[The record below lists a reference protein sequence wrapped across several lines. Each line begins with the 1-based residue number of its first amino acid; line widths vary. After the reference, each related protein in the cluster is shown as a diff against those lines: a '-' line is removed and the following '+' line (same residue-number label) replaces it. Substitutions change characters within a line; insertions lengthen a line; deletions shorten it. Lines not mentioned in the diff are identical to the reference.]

1 MKNYWNLKLSKV
13 VLLFF
18 TITPS
23 LAQAQFSKPE
33 EKFPADETY
42 LYPIYPGQP
51 GSLAG
56 TMGELRTTHFHSGID
71 IRTNN
76 MIGMPVRASKSG
88 YISRITSS
96 GVGYG
101 NVIYITHPDGNT
113 TLYAHLDKFKG
124 PVAKH
129 ILQEQYRLKSGEIDL
144 YFNPD
149 EFTIMR
155 GDTIGLSGNSGSSGG
170 PHLHYDIRDSENNA
184 LDPIKVAGF
193 TELVDKY
200 PPAAEKIALRTMDIN
215 SRINDRF
222 GRFEFYAQRVGNNF
236 VIANPI
242 FATGNIGIEIV
253 AKDKLAYKSQFFGG
267 VNHIEVK
274 VDSQLIF
281 KQAIDKVNIAETR
294 AIYTLMDFKTMRNKG
309 TRFYKLYIDDGN
321 NLKFYDQSPGT
332 GKVKVNP
339 RKESSIE
346 IIMKDSDGNA
356 SNVSFRLHPDALA
369 KEVPSLEMMSE
380 EITSD
385 IMENTM
391 IVTTKPCAM
400 LSGNKARIFLDG
412 MSREVEPNYFN
423 QNQAVYLIDL
433 RKTIPDSIVVCEK
446 SFLPKINATVPSG
459 TEYKF
464 YGNLMD
470 ITFSQDAIYDTVYLN
485 TNYTLTPA
493 GYEIYTIGNK
503 AVPLNKTISVSL
515 KPRTSYPKQPNMAV
529 YRVNGK
535 GNTYLGGDWVNDRI
549 NFNTREFGDFMVLQD
564 SIAPTIKPVF
574 VNSTSARFKIK
585 DNLSGISVYEA
596 TVNGEWVLM
605 HYDNKNG
612 VIWTESLNKSVPMR
626 GLFELTVTDNA
637 GNKSTFKQKIP

>member
-1 MKNYWNLKLSKV
+1 MRLSRAAF
-13 VLLFF
+13 LLFL
-18 TITPS
+18 ITPTF
-23 LAQAQFSKPE
+23 AQAQFSKPE

-101 NVIYITHPDGNT
+101 NVIYIRHPDGNT

-124 PVAKH
+124 PIAKH
-129 ILQEQYRLKSGEIDL
+129 ILEEQYRLKSGEIDL

-149 EFTIMR
+149 EFMVTR

-193 TELVDKY
+193 AELADKY
-200 PPAAEKIALRTMDIN
+200 PPAAEKIALRTLDIH

-222 GRFEFYAQRVGNNF
+222 GRFEFYAQRVGNDF

-242 FATGNIGIEIV
+242 FATGNIGIEII

-321 NLKFYDQSPGT
+321 NLKFYGESPGS

-339 RKESSIE
+339 SKESAVE

-356 SNVSFRLHPDALA
+356 SNVSFRLQPDELA
-369 KEVPSLEMMSE
+369 KEVSSLEVVNQELS
-380 EITSD
+380 SD

-391 IVTTKPCAM
+391 IVTARACAT
-400 LSGNKARIFLDG
+400 SGNKARIFLDG
-412 MSREVEPNYFN
+412 MSRDVEPDYYN

-433 RKTIPDSIVVCEK
+433 RKTIPDSIIACEK
-446 SFLPKINATVPSG
+446 TLLPKINATVPSG
-459 TEYKF
+459 TDYKF

-470 ITFSQDAIYDTVYLN
+470 ITFSQDAIYDTLYLH
-485 TNYTLTPA
+485 TNYTVTPG
-493 GYEIYTIGNK
+493 GYEIYTIGNR
-503 AVPLNKTISVSL
+503 AVPLNKIISVSL
-515 KPRTSYPKQPNMAV
+515 KPRRSYPKQTNMAV
-529 YRVNGK
+529 YRVAGR
-535 GNTYLGGDWVNDRI
+535 GYTYLGGEWINDRI

-574 VNSTSARFKIK
+574 VNPSSARFKIK
-585 DNLSGISVYEA
+585 DNLSGISLYEA
-596 TVNGEWVLM
+596 TINGEWVLM
-605 HYDNKNG
+605 HYDNKNS
-612 VIWTESLNKSVPMR
+612 VIWTESLNKRVPMK
-626 GLFELTVTDNA
+626 GMFELTVTDNA

>member
-1 MKNYWNLKLSKV
+1 MKNYWNLKLSKI

-149 EFTIMR
+149 EFTIVR

-170 PHLHYDIRDSENNA
+170 PHLHFDIRDSENNA

-193 TELVDKY
+193 TELADKY
-200 PPAAEKIALRTMDIN
+200 PPTAEKIALRTLDIN
-215 SRINDRF
+215 ARINDRF

-321 NLKFYDQSPGT
+321 NLKFYGQSPGT

-339 RKESSIE
+339 KKESSIE
-346 IIMKDSDGNA
+346 IIMKDSDGNS
-356 SNVSFRLHPDALA
+356 SNVSFRLHPDELA
-369 KEVPSLEMMSE
+369 KEVPSLEMISE

-391 IVTTKPCAM
+391 IVTAKACAM

-412 MSREVEPNYFN
+412 TSREMEPNYFN

-446 SFLPKINATVPSG
+446 SLLPKINATVPSG

-485 TNYTLTPA
+485 TNYTLTTA

-515 KPRTSYPKQPNMAV
+515 KPRMSYPKQPNMAV

-605 HYDNKNG
+605 HFDNKNG
-612 VIWTESLNKSVPMR
+612 VIWTETLNKSVPMR
-626 GLFELTVTDNA
+626 GLFQLTVTDNA

>member
-1 MKNYWNLKLSKV
+1 MKNYWNLKLSKI

-18 TITPS
+18 AITPS

-76 MIGMPVRASKSG
+76 VIGMPVRASKSG

-129 ILQEQYRLKSGEIDL
+129 ILKEQYRLKSGEIDL
-144 YFNPD
+144 YFNPN
-149 EFTIMR
+149 EFTIVR

-170 PHLHYDIRDSENNA
+170 PHLHFDIRDSENNA

-200 PPAAEKIALRTMDIN
+200 PPTAEKIALRTMDIN

-253 AKDKLAYKSQFFGG
+253 AKDKLAYNSQFFGG

-281 KQAIDKVNIAETR
+281 KQAIDKVNVAETR
-294 AIYTLMDFKTMRNKG
+294 SIFTLMDFKTMRNKG

-321 NLKFYDQSPGT
+321 NLKFYDESPGT

-339 RKESSIE
+339 RKEASIE
-346 IIMKDSDGNA
+346 IILKDSDGNS
-356 SNVSFRLHPDALA
+356 SNVSFRLQPDELA

-391 IVTTKPCAM
+391 IVSSKTCATT
-400 LSGNKARIFLDG
+400 GNKARIFLDG
-412 MSREVEPNYFN
+412 MFTEVEPNYFN

-433 RKTIPDSIVVCEK
+433 RKTIPDSILVCEK
-446 SFLPKINATVPSG
+446 SLLPKINATVPSG

-470 ITFSQDAIYDTVYLN
+470 ITFSQDAIYDTLYLN

-515 KPRTSYPKQPNMAV
+515 KPRMSYPKQPNMAV

-535 GNTYLGGDWVNDRI
+535 SNTYLGGDWVNDRI

-574 VNSTSARFKIK
+574 VNGTSARFKIK
-585 DNLSGISVYEA
+585 DSLSGISVYEA

-612 VIWTESLNKSVPMR
+612 VIWTESLNKNVPMK

>member
-215 SRINDRF
+215 SRINGRF

-242 FATGNIGIEIV
+242 FASGNIGIEIV

-267 VNHIEVK
+267 VNHIELK

-281 KQAIDKVNIAETR
+281 KQAIEKVNIAETR

-356 SNVSFRLHPDALA
+356 SNVSFRLHPDELA

-385 IMENTM
+385 IIENTM
-391 IVTTKPCAM
+391 VVTTKPCAM

-459 TEYKF
+459 TAYKF

-470 ITFSQDAIYDTVYLN
+470 VTFSQDAIYDTVYLS

-503 AVPLNKTISVSL
+503 SVPLNKTISVSL
-515 KPRTSYPKQPNMAV
+515 KPRMSYPKQPNMAV

-574 VNSTSARFKIK
+574 VNSSSARFKIK
-585 DNLSGISVYEA
+585 DVLSGISVYEA
-596 TVNGEWVLM
+596 TVNGAWVLM

-626 GLFELTVTDNA
+626 GLFELTVTDKA

>member
-1 MKNYWNLKLSKV
+1 MKNYWNLKLSKI

-113 TLYAHLDKFKG
+113 TLYAHLDKFRG

-149 EFTIMR
+149 EFTIVR

-170 PHLHYDIRDSENNA
+170 PHLHFDIRDSENNA

-200 PPAAEKIALRTMDIN
+200 PPTAEKIALRTLDIN

-267 VNHIEVK
+267 VNHIELK

-321 NLKFYDQSPGT
+321 NLKFYGQSPGT

-346 IIMKDSDGNA
+346 IIMKDSDGNS
-356 SNVSFRLHPDALA
+356 SNVSFRLHPDELA

-380 EITSD
+380 EISSD

-391 IVTTKPCAM
+391 IVTATPCAM
-400 LSGNKARIFLDG
+400 LSGNKAKIYLDG

-423 QNQAVYLIDL
+423 QNQVVYLIDL
-433 RKTIPDSIVVCEK
+433 RKTIPDSIVVCGK
-446 SFLPKINATVPSG
+446 SLLPKINATVPSG

-470 ITFSQDAIYDTVYLN
+470 LTFSQDAIYDTVYLN
-485 TNYTLTPA
+485 TNYTLTTA

-515 KPRTSYPKQPNMAV
+515 KPRMSYPKQPNMAV

-612 VIWTESLNKSVPMR
+612 VIWTETLNKSVPMR

>member
-1 MKNYWNLKLSKV
+1 M
-13 VLLFF
+13 
-18 TITPS
+18 TPS
-23 LAQAQFSKPE
+23 FAQAQFSIPE

-42 LYPIYPGQP
+42 LYPVYPGQP

-76 MIGMPVRASKSG
+76 MIGMPIRASKSG

-124 PVAKH
+124 PIAKH

-144 YFNPD
+144 YFKTD
-149 EFTIMR
+149 EFTVNR

-200 PPAAEKIALRTMDIN
+200 PPTAEKIALRTLDIN

-242 FATGNIGIEIV
+242 FATGNIGIEII

-339 RKESSIE
+339 LKESSIE

-356 SNVSFRLHPDALA
+356 SNVSFRLQPDELA
-369 KEVPSLEMMSE
+369 KEVPSLEIMNE

-391 IVTTKPCAM
+391 IVTAKACAV
-400 LSGNKARIFLDG
+400 SGNKAKIFLDG

-433 RKTIPDSIVVCEK
+433 RKTIPDSIIVCEK

-470 ITFSQDAIYDTVYLN
+470 ITFSQGATYDTVYLS

-493 GYEIYTIGNK
+493 GYEIYTIGNR
-503 AVPLNKTISVSL
+503 AVPLNKIISVSL
-515 KPRTSYPKQPNMAV
+515 KPRKSYLKQPNMAV
-529 YRVNGK
+529 YRVAGK
-535 GNTYLGGDWVNDRI
+535 GSTYLGGDWVNDRI

-574 VNSTSARFKIK
+574 VNSSSTRFKIK
-585 DNLSGISVYEA
+585 DNLSGISLYEA

-612 VIWTESLNKSVPMR
+612 VIWTESLNKSVPMK

>member
-51 GSLAG
+51 GSIAG

-144 YFNPD
+144 YFNPS

-193 TELVDKY
+193 SELVDKY

-215 SRINDRF
+215 SRINGRF

-236 VIANPI
+236 MIANPI

-281 KQAIDKVNIAETR
+281 KQAIEKVNIAETR

-356 SNVSFRLHPDALA
+356 SNVSFRLHPDELT
-369 KEVPSLEMMSE
+369 KEVPSLEMTSE

-385 IMENTM
+385 IIENTM

-400 LSGNKARIFLDG
+400 LSGNKARIFQDG
-412 MSREVEPNYFN
+412 MSKDVEPSYFN
-423 QNQAVYLIDL
+423 QNQVVYLIDL
-433 RKTIPDSIVVCEK
+433 RKTIPDSIVACEK
-446 SFLPKINATVPSG
+446 SLLPKINATVPSG
-459 TEYKF
+459 TAYKF

-470 ITFSQDAIYDTVYLN
+470 VSFSQDAIYDTVYLN

-503 AVPLNKTISVSL
+503 SVPLNKTISVSL
-515 KPRTSYPKQPNMAV
+515 KPRMSYPKQPNMAV

-564 SIAPTIKPVF
+564 SIAPTIKPIF
-574 VNSTSARFKIK
+574 VNSSSARFKIK
-585 DNLSGISVYEA
+585 DVLSGISVYEA

-612 VIWTESLNKSVPMR
+612 VIWTESLNKGVPMR
-626 GLFELTVTDNA
+626 GLFELTVTDKA

>member
-1 MKNYWNLKLSKV
+1 MKNYWNLKLSKI

-470 ITFSQDAIYDTVYLN
+470 ITFSQDAIYDTVYLS

-515 KPRTSYPKQPNMAV
+515 KPRMSYPKQPNMAV

-564 SIAPTIKPVF
+564 SLAPTIKPVF
-574 VNSTSARFKIK
+574 VNSSSARFKIK
-585 DNLSGISVYEA
+585 DNLSGISDYEA

-626 GLFELTVTDNA
+626 GY
-637 GNKSTFKQKIP
+637 I

>member
-149 EFTIMR
+149 EFTIVR

-170 PHLHYDIRDSENNA
+170 PHLHFDIRDSENNA

-193 TELVDKY
+193 TELADKY
-200 PPAAEKIALRTMDIN
+200 PPTAEKIALRTLDIN
-215 SRINDRF
+215 ARINDRF

-321 NLKFYDQSPGT
+321 NLKFYGQSPGT

-339 RKESSIE
+339 KKESSIE
-346 IIMKDSDGNA
+346 IIMKDSDGNS
-356 SNVSFRLHPDALA
+356 SNVSFRLHPDELA
-369 KEVPSLEMMSE
+369 KEVPSLEMISE

-391 IVTTKPCAM
+391 IVTAKACAM

-412 MSREVEPNYFN
+412 TSREMEPNYFN

-446 SFLPKINATVPSG
+446 SLLPKINATVPSG

-485 TNYTLTPA
+485 TNYTLTTA

-515 KPRTSYPKQPNMAV
+515 KPRMSYPKQPNMAV

-605 HYDNKNG
+605 HFDNKNG
-612 VIWTESLNKSVPMR
+612 VIWTETLNKSVPMR
-626 GLFELTVTDNA
+626 GLFQLTVTDNA

>member
-124 PVAKH
+124 PIANH
-129 ILQEQYRLKSGEIDL
+129 ILHEQYRLRSGEIDL
-144 YFNPD
+144 YFKPD

-200 PPAAEKIALRTMDIN
+200 PPTAEKIALRTMDIN

-222 GRFEFYAQRVGNNF
+222 GRFEFYAQRIGNNF

-332 GKVKVNP
+332 GKVKVKP
-339 RKESSIE
+339 GKESSIE
-346 IIMKDSDGNA
+346 IIMKDSDGNS
-356 SNVSFRLHPDALA
+356 SNVSFRLQPDELA
-369 KEVPSLEMMSE
+369 KDVPSLEMMNE

-391 IVTTKPCAM
+391 IISARPCAA
-400 LSGNKARIFLDG
+400 SGSKARIFLDG

-423 QNQAVYLIDL
+423 QNQVVYLIDL
-433 RKTIPDSIVVCEK
+433 RKTIPDSVIVCEK

-464 YGNLMD
+464 YGNLAD
-470 ITFSQDAIYDTVYLN
+470 ITFSQDALYDTMYLN
-485 TNYTLTPA
+485 TNYKLTP
-493 GYEIYTIGNK
+493 GGFEIYTIGNK
-503 AVPLNKTISVSL
+503 AVPLNKIISVSL
-515 KPRTSYPKQPNMAV
+515 KPRTSYPKQANMAV

-535 GNTYLGGDWVNDRI
+535 GNTYLGGEWVNDRI
-549 NFNTREFGDFMVLQD
+549 NFYTREFGDFMVLQD
-564 SIAPTIKPVF
+564 SIAPTIKTVF
-574 VNSTSARFKIK
+574 VNSSSARFKIK
-585 DNLSGISVYEA
+585 DNLSGISLYEA

-612 VIWTESLNKSVPMR
+612 VIWTESLNKNAPMR

>member
-1 MKNYWNLKLSKV
+1 MKNYWSLKLSKV

-18 TITPS
+18 TITPTLS
-23 LAQAQFSKPE
+23 QAQFSKPE

-113 TLYAHLDKFKG
+113 TLYAHLDKFEG
-124 PVAKH
+124 QIANH
-129 ILQEQYRLKSGEIDL
+129 ILEEQYRLKSGEIDL
-144 YFNPD
+144 YFKPE
-149 EFTIMR
+149 EFTVNR

-200 PPAAEKIALRTMDIN
+200 PPAAEKIALRTLDIN

-242 FATGNIGIEIV
+242 SASGNIGIEII

-281 KQAIDKVNIAETR
+281 KQSIDKVNIAQTR

-321 NLKFYDQSPGT
+321 SLKFYDQSPGS

-339 RKESSIE
+339 LKESAIE

-356 SNVSFRLHPDALA
+356 SNVSFRLQPDEVA
-369 KEVPSLEMMSE
+369 KEVPSLDVLNA
-380 EITSD
+380 EISSD
-385 IMENTM
+385 IMENIM
-391 IVTTKPCAM
+391 MVTTKPCPT
-400 LSGNKARIFLDG
+400 SSNKARIFRDG
-412 MSREVEPNYFN
+412 ISTEVEADYFN

-433 RKTIPDSIVVCEK
+433 RKTIPDSIIVCEK
-446 SFLPKINATVPSG
+446 SLLPKINATVPSG

-470 ITFSQDAIYDTVYLN
+470 ITFSRDAIYDTVYLN
-485 TNYTLTPA
+485 TNYTLTPG
-493 GYEIYTIGNK
+493 GYEIYTIGNR

-515 KPRTSYPKQPNMAV
+515 KPRKSYPKQANMGV
-529 YRVNGK
+529 YRVAGR
-535 GNTYLGGDWVNDRI
+535 GYTYLGGDWVNDRI

-564 SIAPTIKPVF
+564 SLAPTIKPVF
-574 VNSTSARFKIK
+574 VNSSSARFKIK

-612 VIWTESLNKSVPMR
+612 VIWTERLNKRVPMK
-626 GLFELTVTDNA
+626 GLFELTLTDNA
-637 GNKSTFKQKIP
+637 GNKSTFRQKIP

>member
-1 MKNYWNLKLSKV
+1 MKNYWSLKLSKV
-13 VLLFF
+13 VFLFF
-18 TITPS
+18 TITPTLS
-23 LAQAQFSKPE
+23 QAQFSKPE

-113 TLYAHLDKFKG
+113 TLYAHLDKFEG
-124 PVAKH
+124 QIANH
-129 ILQEQYRLKSGEIDL
+129 ILEEQYRLKSGEIDL
-144 YFNPD
+144 YFKPD
-149 EFTIMR
+149 EFTVSR

-200 PPAAEKIALRTMDIN
+200 PPAAEKIALRTLDIN

-242 FATGNIGIEIV
+242 FASGNIGIEII

-274 VDSQLIF
+274 VDSQLIV
-281 KQAIDKVNIAETR
+281 KQSIDKVNIAQTR
-294 AIYTLMDFKTMRNKG
+294 AIYTLMDFKTMRTKG

-321 NLKFYDQSPGT
+321 SLKFYDQSPGS
-332 GKVKVNP
+332 GRVKVNP
-339 RKESSIE
+339 VKESAIE

-356 SNVSFRLHPDALA
+356 SNVSFRLQPDELA
-369 KEVPSLEMMSE
+369 KEVPSLEIVNT
-380 EITSD
+380 EISSD
-385 IMENTM
+385 IMENIM
-391 IVTTKPCAM
+391 MVTTKTCPT
-400 LSGNKARIFLDG
+400 SGNKARIFRDG
-412 MSREVEPNYFN
+412 ISTEVEPDYFN

-433 RKTIPDSIVVCEK
+433 RKTIPDSILVCEK
-446 SFLPKINATVPSG
+446 SLLPKINATVPSG

-470 ITFSQDAIYDTVYLN
+470 ITFSRDAIYDTVYLN
-485 TNYTLTPA
+485 TNYTLTPG
-493 GYEIYTIGNK
+493 GYEVYTIGNR

-515 KPRTSYPKQPNMAV
+515 KPRKSYAKQVNMGV
-529 YRVNGK
+529 YRVAGR
-535 GNTYLGGDWVNDRI
+535 GYTYLGGDWINDRI

-564 SIAPTIKPVF
+564 SLAPTIKPVF
-574 VNSTSARFKIK
+574 VNSSSARFKIK
-585 DNLSGISVYEA
+585 DNLSGISLYEA

-612 VIWTESLNKSVPMR
+612 VIWTERSNKRVPMK
-626 GLFELTVTDNA
+626 GLFELTVTDKA
-637 GNKSTFKQKIP
+637 GNKSTFRQKIP

>member
-1 MKNYWNLKLSKV
+1 
-13 VLLFF
+13 
-18 TITPS
+18 
-23 LAQAQFSKPE
+23 
-33 EKFPADETY
+33 
-42 LYPIYPGQP
+42 
-51 GSLAG
+51 
-56 TMGELRTTHFHSGID
+56 
-71 IRTNN
+71 

-149 EFTIMR
+149 EFTIVR

-170 PHLHYDIRDSENNA
+170 PHLHFDIRDSENNA

-193 TELVDKY
+193 TELADKY
-200 PPAAEKIALRTMDIN
+200 PPTAEKIALRTLDIN
-215 SRINDRF
+215 ARINDRF

-321 NLKFYDQSPGT
+321 NLKFYGQSPGT

-339 RKESSIE
+339 KKESSIE
-346 IIMKDSDGNA
+346 IIMKDSDGNS
-356 SNVSFRLHPDALA
+356 SNVSFRLHPDELA
-369 KEVPSLEMMSE
+369 KEVPSLEMISE

-391 IVTTKPCAM
+391 IVTAKACAM

-412 MSREVEPNYFN
+412 TSREMEPNYFN

-446 SFLPKINATVPSG
+446 SLLPKINATVPSG

-485 TNYTLTPA
+485 TNYTLTTA

-515 KPRTSYPKQPNMAV
+515 KPRMSYPKQPNMAV

-605 HYDNKNG
+605 HFDNKNG
-612 VIWTESLNKSVPMR
+612 VIWTETLNKSVPMR
-626 GLFELTVTDNA
+626 GLFHLTVTDNA

>member
-18 TITPS
+18 AITPS

-124 PVAKH
+124 PIANH
-129 ILQEQYRLKSGEIDL
+129 ILHEQYRLRSGEIDL
-144 YFNPD
+144 YFKPD

-170 PHLHYDIRDSENNA
+170 PHLHYDIRDPENNA

-200 PPAAEKIALRTMDIN
+200 PPTAEKIALRTLDIN

-332 GKVKVNP
+332 GKVKVKP
-339 RKESSIE
+339 GKESSIE
-346 IIMKDSDGNA
+346 IIMKDSDGNS
-356 SNVSFRLHPDALA
+356 SNVSFRLQPDELA
-369 KEVPSLEMMSE
+369 KDVPSLEMMNE

-391 IVTTKPCAM
+391 IVSARPCAA
-400 LSGNKARIFLDG
+400 SGNKAQIFLDG

-433 RKTIPDSIVVCEK
+433 RKTIPDSIIVCEK
-446 SFLPKINATVPSG
+446 TFLPKINATVPSG

-464 YGNLMD
+464 YGNLAD
-470 ITFSQDAIYDTVYLN
+470 ITFSQDALYDTIYLN
-485 TNYTLTPA
+485 TNYKLTP
-493 GYEIYTIGNK
+493 GGFEIYTIGNK
-503 AVPLNKTISVSL
+503 AVPLNKIISVSL

-535 GNTYLGGDWVNDRI
+535 GNTYLGGEWVNDRI
-549 NFNTREFGDFMVLQD
+549 NFYTREFGDFMVLQD
-564 SIAPTIKPVF
+564 SIAPTIKAVF
-574 VNSTSARFKIK
+574 VNSASARFKIK
-585 DNLSGISVYEA
+585 DNLSGISLYEA

-612 VIWTESLNKSVPMR
+612 VIWTESLNKSAPMR